1 MGSSTFEGIALHEP
15 RPIVEQADRFELP
28 FAIRV
33 HTHLMSMTL
42 SQSSRRLATSLLQT
56 GKRWWVPL
64 LIGTIAIAAKPAWS
78 QDASTQLELRVAIE
92 EGVSQVKVGSSTE
105 AVLRDGSGQVL
116 AQLPAMGALMATP
129 SGNQVQLNDWSAS
142 QIWIEPTSG
151 GYVFIG
157 DKWYRGRVLVV
168 PTSSGV
174 TAVNYVDLEEYLYS
188 VIGGEMPTSWPLEAL
203 KAQAVAARTYALYQR
218 QNSANTVFDV
228 GDTTSWQVYDGIE
241 DETLSTQTAVS
252 QTAGQVL
259 TYDSQ
264 LIEAVFHSSS
274 GGHTENVEDVW
285 SSPRPYLRGV
295 QDFDQGAPVYE
306 WEETISISQ
315 LQSLAP
321 NIGAI
326 TGIQAVETTPNGRIS
341 RLRIVGDA
349 GSKEIDGDQ
358 FRQAL
363 NLRSTLFMITPQYR
377 TVASASTLPTVPVSF
392 QLSGRGFGHG
402 LGLSQWGAHN
412 LAQEG
417 YSYQQILLH
426 YYTDSVLSLIQVE

>member
-1 MGSSTFEGIALHEP
+1 MI
-15 RPIVEQADRFELP
+15 
-28 FAIRV
+28 
-33 HTHLMSMTL
+33 MTL
-42 SQSSRRLATSLLQT
+42 SQSSQRLATLVRQVSQ
-56 GKRWWVPL
+56 RWWIPL
-64 LIGTIAIAAKPAWS
+64 LIGTVAIAAKPAWS
-78 QDASTQLELRVAIE
+78 NPSSSQLELRVAIE
-92 EGVSQVKVGSSTE
+92 ESVSEVRVGSSTD

-116 AQLPAMGALMATP
+116 AQLPAMGAMMAIAD
-129 SGNQVQLNDWSAS
+129 GNQVRMNEWNAS
-142 QIWIEPTSG
+142 QIWIEPTGG

-168 PTSSGV
+168 PTGSGV

-188 VIGGEMPTSWPLEAL
+188 VVGGEMPTSWPLEAL
-203 KAQAVAARTYALYQR
+203 KAQAVSARTYALYQR

-228 GDTTSWQVYDGIE
+228 GDTTSWQVYDGVE
-241 DETLSTQTAVS
+241 DETLSTQMAVS

-259 TYDSQ
+259 TYDNQ

-295 QDFDQGAPVYE
+295 QDFDQGTPVYE
-306 WEETISISQ
+306 WEASVTAAQ
-315 LQSLAP
+315 LQQLAP
-321 NIGAI
+321 NIGTV
-326 TGIQAVETTPNGRIS
+326 TGIQPIETTPNGRIA
-341 RLRIVGDA
+341 RLRITGDA
-349 GSKEIDGDQ
+349 GSKEIEGNQ

-377 TVASASTLPTVPVSF
+377 TVASTGTLPTVPVSF

-412 LAQEG
+412 LAQSG
-417 YSYQQILLH
+417 YSYHQILQH
-426 YYTDSVLSLIQVE
+426 YYTDSILALIQVE